1 MCTKLKVGCLA
12 CLTLGW
18 GIAIAAPAIPDS
30 AIPSRVEQQ
39 IPKVSAHTDKSDDQ
53 TESIKAGNAGSTD
66 PALTQVKIYLK
77 GVQLKNA
84 KTQAVAFNAAL
95 QKIAKPFLNQSVT
108 LEQVQAIGFAL
119 QKLYQDE
126 GYILTQV
133 VLPPQDIHK
142 DAANVIYEV
151 VEGYVAQIMI
161 KPEED
166 APYSVQV
173 QRYADLITESRPL
186 QVTVLERS
194 LLQIND
200 LPGVAAQSV
209 LAPSPTV
216 VGAAN
221 MNLNVRHTP
230 AMVYAGYSNRGT
242 TFLGPR
248 QMQAGFQLNSLLAA
262 DRLSVNTS
270 TVMPFPRQLVYYD
283 VDYRVYVG
291 DAGWQLHGI
300 QSHTRSKPGGSLVN
314 LKLSGYSKK
323 TQFDVT
329 YPWWRSRFKNLN
341 FSAGLYFLD
350 SENDT
355 RLDPAQSQ
363 KLYKDNIRGVF
374 ASGNWSF
381 TSPEMVTHQVMVK
394 VTRGMPWFQASRDD
408 DTVPHSRQG
417 GHAEFTKLDLEIN
430 RTRYWTEKLSY
441 MLGVQGAWGLRGLLA
456 SEQYGYGGA
465 QYGSAYDS
473 STLTGD
479 RGFSV
484 RWEGRYDLAQNA
496 GSALISWAQLYAGV
510 DHGRTWVLDTVNQV
524 SGGDAASAFFGV
536 RTQLFAQ
543 IDASCEFAKPLTF
556 PVTIGDDVSYHPRVF
571 FNILSRL

>member
-1 MCTKLKVGCLA
+1 MRTKLKVGCLA
-12 CLTLGW
+12 CLTMGW
-18 GIAIAAPAIPDS
+18 GVAIAAPEIPAS

-39 IPKVSAHTDKSDDQ
+39 IPKVAPQAQKSDDQ
-53 TESIKAGNAGSTD
+53 TEKMKAGKVGSTD
-66 PALTQVKIYLK
+66 PAMTQVTIYLK

-84 KTQAVAFNAAL
+84 KTQAVAFKAAL
-95 QKIAKPFLNQSVT
+95 QKLAKPFLNKRVT

-133 VLPPQDIHK
+133 VLPPQDIQK
-142 DAANVIYEV
+142 DGANVIYEV
-151 VEGYVAQIMI
+151 VEGYVAQIII
-161 KPEED
+161 KSDTD
-166 APYSVQV
+166 APYSAQL
-173 QRYADLITESRPL
+173 QRHADLITDSRPL
-186 QVTVLERS
+186 QLKVLERS
-194 LLQIND
+194 LLQMND

-248 QMQAGFQLNSLLAA
+248 QVQAGFQLNSLLAA

-283 VDYRVYVG
+283 IDYRVYVG
-291 DAGWQLHGI
+291 EAGWQVHGV

-341 FSAGLYFLD
+341 FSAGLYLLD

-355 RLDPAQSQ
+355 KLDPTHSQ
-363 KLYKDNIRGVF
+363 KLYKDNIRGLF
-374 ASGNWSF
+374 MSGNWSF
-381 TSPEMVTHQVMVK
+381 TNPELITHQATIK

-408 DTVPHSRQG
+408 DTTAHSRQG
-417 GHAEFTKLDLEIN
+417 GHAEFTKFDFDMS

-441 MLGVQGAWGLRGLLA
+441 MASLQGAWALRGLLA

-484 RWEGRYDLAQNA
+484 RWEGRYDLLQGT
-496 GSALISWAQLYAGV
+496 GSAFITFAQLYAAI
-510 DHGRTWVLDTVNQV
+510 DHGRTWVLDTINQV
-524 SGGDAASAFFGV
+524 SGGDAASACLGV
-536 RTQLFAQ
+536 RTQIVSQ
-543 IDASCEFAKPLTF
+543 IDASFEVAKPLTF
-556 PVTIGDDVSYHPRVF
+556 PVTIGDDISYHPRFF